1 MEVFSLT
8 LKDGSIANDCF
19 AEGGNATSSK
29 GANYIPKKRAYSPES
44 DISGSPKRGH
54 L

>member
-1 MEVFSLT
+1 MFLLLMIVLQKEEMQPV
-8 LKDGSIANDCF
+8 A
-19 AEGGNATSSK
+19 K

-44 DISGSPKRGH
+44 DISGSPKTGH

>member
-1 MEVFSLT
+1 MEVFPLT
-8 LKDGSIANDCF
+8 LKDVFIANDCF
-19 AEGGNATSSK
+19 AEGRNATSSK

-44 DISGSPKRGH
+44 DISGSPKTGH